1 MSAAPTPG
9 ELAYVA
15 YVRQRYRL
23 PEADAALTYTRSIPE
38 ERAAWEAAAQAVLA
52 DGRGH
57 ARALVQ
63 HWHAWHRDAQA
74 PALPL
79 LTAMHALEAWL
90 AQEDDTHA

>member
-1 MSAAPTPG
+1 MSPG
-9 ELAYVA
+9 ERAYAA
-15 YVRQRYRL
+15 YVRVRYGM
-23 PEADAALTYTRSIPE
+23 PADDAALTYAGSIPE
-38 ERAAWEAAAQAVLA
+38 ERAAWDAAAQAVLA
-52 DGRGH
+52 DGRGY

-90 AQEDDTHA
+90 AQHEDDTYA